1 MPLPDRPVSH
11 AAIES
16 VWGQA
21 IHDYTFAPSGCEV
34 HGTTNSGVS
43 TVSKLTL
50 SVADDDPGGYLDA
63 GNNQVE
69 VPTGGEGLYAVFVRV
84 TSVNGSSGS
93 GRATRGFLRLNGS
106 DVTIATVDNAGG
118 TTVMLTLVAHVV
130 LVAGDI
136 LTVYGEKIGS
146 GSNPDVAMDS
156 FVLYRV
162 GAEFGTP

>member
-1 MPLPDRPVSH
+1 
-11 AAIES
+11 
-16 VWGQA
+16 
-21 IHDYTFAPSGCEV
+21 
-34 HGTTNSGVS
+34 
-43 TVSKLTL
+43 
-50 SVADDDPGGYLDA
+50 
-63 GNNQVE
+63 
-69 VPTGGEGLYAVFVRV
+69 
-84 TSVNGSSGS
+84 
-93 GRATRGFLRLNGS
+93 LNGS

-146 GSNPDVAMDS
+146 GSNPDVAIDS